1 MRNIFIIGLGNF
13 GFYLAA
19 KLEGKSRVTAIDIDR
34 DKIQRIGPMVSRAVV
49 GDATSR
55 ELLRELGID
64 SAEVAVVSVGESM
77 EKSILITHHLKEL
90 NVKKIY
96 SKAISEEHAEIL
108 RMIGATRVLQPERE
122 VAENL
127 AMSITKPTIVD
138 YLQLH
143 KNFGIIEV
151 DAPDKFAGHSLA
163 DLALRSEYGVTAI
176 GIFRKGDR
184 LVNPA
189 PETLILRGDRLV
201 LLGNEEDIAEFEAS
215 LR

>member
-19 KLEGKSRVTAIDIDR
+19 KLEGKSHVTAIDIDR
-34 DKIQRIGPMVSRAVV
+34 DKIQRIGPMVARAVV
-49 GDATSR
+49 GDATNR

-77 EKSILITHHLKEL
+77 E
-90 NVKKIY
+90 
-96 SKAISEEHAEIL
+96 
-108 RMIGATRVLQPERE
+108 
-122 VAENL
+122 
-127 AMSITKPTIVD
+127 
-138 YLQLH
+138 
-143 KNFGIIEV
+143 NFGIIEV

-163 DLALRSEYGVTAI
+163 DLSLRSEYGVTAI

-189 PETLILRGDRLV
+189 PETIILKGDRMV
-201 LLGNEEDIAEFEAS
+201 LLGNEEDIVEFEDS

>member
-1 MRNIFIIGLGNF
+1 
-13 GFYLAA
+13 
-19 KLEGKSRVTAIDIDR
+19 
-34 DKIQRIGPMVSRAVV
+34 MVSRAVV
-49 GDATSR
+49 GDATNR

-90 NVKKIY
+90 NVKRIY

-143 KNFGIIEV
+143 KNFGIIEA
-151 DAPDKFAGHSLA
+151 DAPDKFAGKSLA
-163 DLALRSEYGVTAI
+163 DLSLRSEYGVTAI

-189 PETLILRGDRLV
+189 PETIILRGDHLI
-201 LLGNEEDIAEFEAS
+201 LLGSEEDIVEFEDS